1 MNGNF
6 MPEITETFT
15 ALKLATVETITE
27 RCPYM
32 SAGLKKNAFGISG
45 KRISFERPESS
56 CKAERN

>member
-1 MNGNF
+1 

-32 SAGLKKNAFGISG
+32 SAGLKKKNAFGISG

>member
-1 MNGNF
+1 